1 VLVSVLFTLYF
12 FRKLNAARKHMGP
25 A

>member
-1 VLVSVLFTLYF
+1 VLVSILFTLYF
-12 FRKLNAARKHMGP
+12 FRKLSGARKHMGP